1 MLSLFSLLSLALSV
15 QAMAIKPTEVSND
28 LVKKSGPKVLK
39 LDFGVHRSSA
49 NITKRDTPDEDL
61 DNSRDIR
68 YLMDMYLGSNKQ
80 KVEVDIDTGSSDLW
94 VHNAKGG
101 AAFGGAFN
109 EDQSSTLQHL
119 NKDFSIGYLD
129 GSGVDGEFVKD
140 TVTLEDGTSINNF
153 QFAVTNG
160 KDDLHR
166 PPIFGIGRKGLE
178 SVSTQDQYDNFP
190 LALVDAGIIEKPSY
204 SIYMTGDGGDK
215 GLVLFGGIDRAKY
228 SGDLV
233 TYPMSHPTRSLIK
246 LNTVNFNGN
255 TYDINHSVNMDTG
268 TSWLIL
274 PEAVVNDLTSL
285 FGASVKSN
293 GDKYI
298 SCDQPTDKF
307 VTFDFGDSQIQLSYA
322 DLVVRPFKGSCLL
335 GVSAATTDSMLLGD
349 VFLRKTYTYFDL
361 EAGTV
366 AIAPAIDT
374 ENTDIIQA

>member
-15 QAMAIKPTEVSND
+15 QGMAIKPTEASND

-39 LDFGVHRSSA
+39 LDFDVHRSSA

-80 KVEVDIDTGSSDLW
+80 KLQVDIDTGSSDLW
-94 VHNAKGG
+94 VHNAKAGD
-101 AAFGGAFN
+101 AFGGAFN
-109 EDQSSTLQHL
+109 EDESSSLQHL
-119 NKDFSIGYLD
+119 NKDFSISYLD
-129 GSGVDGEFVKD
+129 GSGIDGEFVKD

-153 QFAVTNG
+153 QFAVTDG
-160 KDDLHR
+160 KDNLNS
-166 PPIFGIGRKGLE
+166 PPIFGIARKGVE
-178 SVSTQDQYDNFP
+178 SVSTKDEYDNFP

-204 SIYMTGDGGDK
+204 SIYMTGDGGEK

-233 TYPMSHPTRSLIK
+233 TYQMSHPTRSYIK
-246 LNTVNFNGN
+246 LNTVNFNGK
-255 TYDINHSVNMDTG
+255 TYNIDHSVNMDTG

-274 PEAVVNDLTSL
+274 PEDVVNDLSNL
-285 FGASVKSN
+285 LGASVKSN

-307 VTFDFGDSQIQLSYA
+307 VTFDFGDSQIKLSYA
-322 DLVVRPFKGSCLL
+322 DLIVRPILGSCLL
-335 GVSAATTDSMLLGD
+335 GASAATTDSLLLGD